1 MYKADSGMTVH
12 LLLSSS
18 CLHTSLF
25 ALPLPLN
32 VTLIIPLIASLV
44 ISLDGVG
51 VGVPWVVL
59 VLVGCCRSFHVSSCI
74 LHGADPAALNE
85 VDHILLARTPA
96 KELMPY
102 AMMIPVSRS
111 CVSASHL
118 YPLSAPPAGSQLPF
132 PTASSSSS
140 SFPYPIRS
148 VGGLKQ
154 AYRRCRKATL
164 ASL

>member
-1 MYKADSGMTVH
+1 MRSDAFEGVDLYKADSGLTVH

-18 CLHTSLF
+18 GLHSSRVTAPL
-25 ALPLPLN
+25 ALN
-32 VTLIIPLIASLV
+32 ITIIIPLVASLV
-44 ISLDGVG
+44 VLLDGVG
-51 VGVPWVVL
+51 VGVSWIVL

-118 YPLSAPPAGSQLPF
+118 YSLSALLALPWLPF
-132 PTASSSSS
+132 PIASSSS
-140 SFPYPIRS
+140 
-148 VGGLKQ
+148 
-154 AYRRCRKATL
+154 
-164 ASL
+164 